1 MLTHPAF
8 NLNRYYLVPVVPL
21 FPPWLATAPTTASV
35 TTAIPTIAAVDKP
48 APAAA
53 VVAPAAPE
61 PCVCAKE
68 AKGTVRAAAKMS
80 LPKDER
86 LMLINFSI
94 KKVISKNVTNY

>member
-1 MLTHPAF
+1 MLTHPAYY
-8 NLNRYYLVPVVPL
+8 LNRNYLVPVVPL
-21 FPPWLATAPTTASV
+21 LFAAAPTTARV
-35 TTAIPTIAAVDKP
+35 TTAIPIMAAVDKP

-68 AKGTVRAAAKMS
+68 AKGTVRATAKMS

-86 LMLINFSI
+86 LMIINSLL
-94 KKVISKNVTNY
+94 KK